1 MSLFPFAISISY
13 PFQSVVYV
21 SGLGNYEPKQETLR
35 IGPGEG
41 GKPHR
46 LSSGKENEAGQA
58 MSEYGMNM
66 ACSDEISL
74 DRTIPDLRLEEYVNL
89 VYTTIASNSL
99 ISNCI
104 FGHKV

>member
-1 MSLFPFAISISY
+1 MFSFTFYLH
-13 PFQSVVYV
+13 FQSVIHV
-21 SGLGNYEPKQETLR
+21 SGIGNYEPKAETLR

-46 LSSGKENEAGQA
+46 LNGGKENEALQA

-74 DRTIPDLRLEEYVNL
+74 DRTIPDLRLEE
-89 VYTTIASNSL
+89 
-99 ISNCI
+99 
-104 FGHKV
+104 